1 MANALDTRTIHGA
14 VSGRKRGD
22 GSLLDFRGVPYA
34 APPVEEL
41 RWRPPQPPDPWTFD
55 RDCGRYSPI
64 AWQRGGEKHFVKTV
78 ISGLGL
84 SSWRAALLRI
94 GARCSPAKESEDCLT
109 LNLTVPADGEDL
121 PVTVWFHGGDHTD
134 GAGSHGAYR
143 STSIPGRGCVLITVN
158 YRLGLFGF
166 MAHPDLGGEV
176 DDGRGANFG
185 LLDQIAAL
193 EWVRENVAFFGGDPS
208 RVTIFGE
215 SAGGQAVLNLM
226 SSPEARGLFQA
237 AIAQSPGDSG
247 RWIELKSTA
256 LRFDAAE
263 TAGLEFADAAV
274 GSGPG
279 QLDRMRALGAADLM
293 QLYQARPDLGRH
305 FYPVIGGSALPESP
319 YASFAGGRQACVPFI
334 CGYNADEGSVFAA
347 YLNPAGARV
356 RRRSRDQV
364 GADGFTRLRR
374 GRRSAVGRL
383 PRTRRSEPRSGR
395 GAPTGPH
402 VRCPRR
408 PRHNMSRRAG

>member
-1 MANALDTRTIHGA
+1 M
-14 VSGRKRGD
+14 
-22 GSLLDFRGVPYA
+22 
-34 APPVEEL
+34 
-41 RWRPPQPPDPWTFD
+41 
-55 RDCGRYSPI
+55 
-64 AWQRGGEKHFVKTV
+64 KTV

-94 GARCSPAKESEDCLT
+94 GARWSPAKESEDCLT

-121 PVTVWFHGGDHTD
+121 PVMVWFHGGDHTD

-305 FYPVIGGSALPESP
+305 FYPVIGGSGPSREPLRFVRRGAAGMRTVHMRLQRRRGVGLRRLSQPG
-319 YASFAGGRQACVPFI
+319 GGRI
-334 CGYNADEGSVFAA
+334 
-347 YLNPAGARV
+347 